1 MNGEFDNTN
10 RKGGQA
16 MPGRFPAAW
25 LDELYSRADIVQ
37 IVSAYV
43 PLKKNGSRYW
53 GLCPFHHEKTPSF
66 SVNAEQNLYYCFGC
80 KAGGNVVQFV
90 QEMERLTY
98 PEAVE
103 YLAQQM
109 HIPVPEMQEDP
120 DYERRRSQRERLL
133 SANRAA
139 AKWYHAQLWKPENAR
154 LLEYLHKRGV
164 DDGTI
169 RKFGLGAAPDAWDA
183 LTVELENQGYTQEE
197 LRLAGLTVVKPE
209 SRFDMF
215 RNRAIFPIIDAQGQV
230 LGFGGRAMGDAQPKY
245 LNTSDTP
252 VFNKRK
258 GVYAANL
265 LKKQRNLKRI
275 ILVEGY
281 MDVVALIQHGVNG
294 VVATLG
300 TALTNEQA
308 RLLKRYAPE
317 IWVSYDGDSAGQHAI
332 VRALEIF
339 EQESIPARVLF
350 FPDNLDPDEFM
361 RQRGLEAFQQLR
373 PLRAAEYLL
382 QRAKEG
388 LDLSD
393 DEGRMEYARRSA
405 QILRKVREPV
415 ELDHYLQMLTV
426 QTSFSRDVLIQQ
438 MGISMPAQEAQRPA
452 LRAERSRRS
461 QENRAMDEKTLIALL
476 ASGLAPENAI
486 KPDDFDTPLI
496 KQMAQQ
502 LLSGMKPA
510 AIVGQYDSEQDR
522 QEINDLFSLNIQI
535 DKENAAGMVAQC
547 LNAIR
552 LNRLQQQID
561 EIRARLD
568 TLEGAEKAEELRQLM
583 TLTNEV
589 TRIKKQMH

>member
-1 MNGEFDNTN
+1 
-10 RKGGQA
+10 

-25 LDELYSRADIVQ
+25 LDELYARADIVQ

-103 YLAQQM
+103 HIARQM
-109 HIPVPEMQEDP
+109 HIPVPAMQEDP
-120 DYERRRSQRERLL
+120 DYERRRTQRERLL
-133 SANRAA
+133 AANRAA
-139 AKWYHAQLWKPENAR
+139 AKWYHAQLWLPENQR
-154 LLEYLHKRGV
+154 LLDYLHNRGL

-183 LTVELENQGYTQEE
+183 LTTELENQGYNQEE
-197 LRLAGLTVVKPE
+197 LRLAGLTVVKPD

-230 LGFGGRAMGDAQPKY
+230 LGFGGRAMGDIQPKY

-265 LKKQRNLKRI
+265 LKKQRNLNRI

-332 VRALEIF
+332 VRALDIF
-339 EQESIPARVLF
+339 EQEDIKARVLF
-350 FPDNLDPDEFM
+350 FPDNLDPDEFI
-361 RQRGLEAFQQLR
+361 RQRGLDAFQKLR

-405 QILRKVREPV
+405 EILRKVKEPI
-415 ELDHYLQMLTV
+415 ELDHYLKNLTV
-426 QTSFSRDVLIQQ
+426 DTGISREVLVQQ
-438 MGISMPAQEAQRPA
+438 MGITMPEAQQPQRAVLRP
-452 LRAERSRRS
+452 LRRNQGEKTHSM
-461 QENRAMDEKTLIALL
+461 EEKTLISIL

-486 KPDDFDTPLI
+486 RAEDFDTPLI
-496 KQMAQQ
+496 RQLAEK
-502 LLSGMKPA
+502 LLSGMSPA
-510 AIVGQYDSEQDR
+510 SILSECENDQDR
-522 QEINDLFSLNIQI
+522 QEISDLFALDIQI
-535 DKENAAGMVAQC
+535 NAENAASMTEQC
-547 LNAIR
+547 LNTVR
-552 LNRLQQQID
+552 VHRLQKQID
-561 EIRARLD
+561 EISANLNNLD
-568 TLEGAEKAEELRQLM
+568 NENKQDELKQLM
-583 TLTNEV
+583 ALTTELN
-589 TRIKKQMH
+589 RIKRLVH

>member
-1 MNGEFDNTN
+1 
-10 RKGGQA
+10 

-25 LDELYSRADIVQ
+25 LDELYARADIVQ

-103 YLAQQM
+103 HIARQM
-109 HIPVPEMQEDP
+109 HIPVPAMQEDP
-120 DYERRRSQRERLL
+120 DYERRRTQRERLL
-133 SANRAA
+133 AANRAA
-139 AKWYHAQLWKPENAR
+139 AKWYHAQLWLPENQR
-154 LLEYLHKRGV
+154 LLDYLHNRGL

-183 LTVELENQGYTQEE
+183 LTTELENQGYSQEE
-197 LRLAGLTVVKPE
+197 LRLAGLTVVKPD

-230 LGFGGRAMGDAQPKY
+230 LGFGGRAMGDIQPKY

-265 LKKQRNLKRI
+265 LKKQRNLNRI

-332 VRALEIF
+332 VRALDIF
-339 EQESIPARVLF
+339 EQEDIKARVLF
-350 FPDNLDPDEFM
+350 FPDNLDPDEFI
-361 RQRGLEAFQQLR
+361 RQRGLDAFQKLR

-405 QILRKVREPV
+405 EILRKVKEPI
-415 ELDHYLQMLTV
+415 ELDHYLKNLTV
-426 QTSFSRDVLIQQ
+426 DTGISREVLVQQ
-438 MGISMPAQEAQRPA
+438 MGITMPETQQPQRAVLRPLRRNRGEKTHSME
-452 LRAERSRRS
+452 
-461 QENRAMDEKTLIALL
+461 EKTLISIL

-486 KPDDFDTPLI
+486 RAEDFDTPLI
-496 KQMAQQ
+496 RQLAEK
-502 LLSGMKPA
+502 LLSGMSPA
-510 AIVGQYDSEQDR
+510 SILSECENDQDR
-522 QEINDLFSLNIQI
+522 QEISDLFALDIQI
-535 DKENAAGMVAQC
+535 NAENAASMAEQC
-547 LNAIR
+547 LNTVR
-552 LNRLQQQID
+552 VHRLQKQID
-561 EIRARLD
+561 EISANLNNLD
-568 TLEGAEKAEELRQLM
+568 NENKQDELKQLM
-583 TLTNEV
+583 ALTTELN
-589 TRIKKQMH
+589 RIKRLVH

>member
-1 MNGEFDNTN
+1 
-10 RKGGQA
+10 

-25 LDELYSRADIVQ
+25 LDELYARADIVQ

-98 PEAVE
+98 SEAVE
-103 YLAQQM
+103 HIARQM
-109 HIPVPEMQEDP
+109 NIPVPAMQEDP
-120 DYERRRSQRERLL
+120 DYERRRTQRERLL
-133 SANRAA
+133 AANRAA
-139 AKWYHAQLWKPENAR
+139 AKWYHAQLWLPENQR
-154 LLEYLHKRGV
+154 LLDYLHNRGL

-183 LTVELENQGYTQEE
+183 LTTELENQGYNQEE
-197 LRLAGLTVVKPE
+197 LRLAGLTVVKPD

-230 LGFGGRAMGDAQPKY
+230 LGFGGRAMGDIQPKY

-265 LKKQRNLKRI
+265 LKKQRNLNRI

-332 VRALEIF
+332 VRALDIF
-339 EQESIPARVLF
+339 EQEDIKARVLF
-350 FPDNLDPDEFM
+350 FPDNLDPDEFI
-361 RQRGLEAFQQLR
+361 RQRGLDAFQKLR

-405 QILRKVREPV
+405 EILRKVKEPI
-415 ELDHYLQMLTV
+415 ELDHYLKNLTV
-426 QTSFSRDVLIQQ
+426 DTGISREVLVQQ
-438 MGISMPAQEAQRPA
+438 MGITMPEAQQPQRAVLHP
-452 LRAERSRRS
+452 LRRNQGEKTHSM
-461 QENRAMDEKTLIALL
+461 EEKTLISIL

-486 KPDDFDTPLI
+486 RAEDFDTPLI
-496 KQMAQQ
+496 RQLAEK
-502 LLSGMKPA
+502 LLSGMSPA
-510 AIVGQYDSEQDR
+510 SILSECENDQDR
-522 QEINDLFSLNIQI
+522 QEISDLFALDIQI
-535 DKENAAGMVAQC
+535 NAENAASMTEQC
-547 LNAIR
+547 LNTVR
-552 LNRLQQQID
+552 VHRLQKQID
-561 EIRARLD
+561 EISANLNNLD
-568 TLEGAEKAEELRQLM
+568 NENKQDELKQLM
-583 TLTNEV
+583 ALTTELN
-589 TRIKKQMH
+589 RIKRLVH